1 MVDGGMINPRSDAV
15 LDEDAQAC
23 GAATP
28 FGWAGMCE
36 E

>member
-1 MVDGGMINPRSDAV
+1 MINPCRDAV
-15 LDEDAQAC
+15 RDEDAPAC

-28 FGWAGMCE
+28 FGWAGMYE

>member
-1 MVDGGMINPRSDAV
+1 MMNPRRQAV
-15 LDEDAQAC
+15 RDEDAQAC

-28 FGWAGMCE
+28 FGWAGMSE